1 MDIKVSSCMNRK
13 IKVIKALIE
22 DFENIKNED
31 DLIVLLNSVEVAIKK
46 IFGETTSYMEELNL
60 ISSKYPFTEIIS
72 TNNYSNEEIEKLKA
86 KYNTQIKILLNK
98 MLKDLFITNT
108 LTEDDQ

>member
-1 MDIKVSSCMNRK
+1 MNRK

-31 DLIVLLNSVEVAIKK
+31 DLKVLLNSIEVAIKK
-46 IFGETTSYMEELNL
+46 IFGETTAYMEELN
-60 ISSKYPFTEIIS
+60 IIASKYPFPEFIS
-72 TNNYSNEEIEKLKA
+72 ISNYSNQEIEQLKT
-86 KYNTQIKILLNK
+86 KYNSQINILLNK

-108 LTEDDQ
+108 LTEDED